1 MKTMFSKIMKQSIAM
16 VLTLCLL
23 VSMCPAFFAAETEEK
38 VKYVSFGDSMAN
50 GYGLTGYGN
59 VNGYLEESPDAYPTK
74 VANHFGWDLTHQL
87 AMSAMRAEDLH
98 YILEYGKEGAYS
110 GDHYTQSEFVNGRF
124 KNDCGGVEQAA
135 QVYQSAT
142 ADADVISLGIGNAN
156 FGVFLLGRI
165 TNAFGVLGG
174 NPADDAWIDFEDAI
188 RECDEPTKAFIR
200 QIRAKVQE
208 KLNASVPQEAQAL
221 IAPLENAI
229 SYAVVSY
236 MMNYAGCI
244 DRIVELNPDAE
255 IIIVGIMNT
264 FTGMQM
270 SYEGQLIPLG
280 EVVGEAVEGVN
291 TYLSTVP
298 ALLQTMGKYP
308 QAKFYYA
315 EAPDVDVIVNTYAD
329 QINNPDSV
337 LRERVYTEIMK
348 MVWPMLL
355 QMSSDYVNISF
366 EDIIA
371 YETALNTSNKAYAEY
386 LTNNASKAMSIAVY
400 LAFEKATIE
409 ATKLEVLDAAAI
421 IKLAGGIG
429 DVFSGLQEKVEAYMG
444 ENVNAQAMAKAA
456 MVAIYLPDALK
467 TEAYKFLALPDA
479 MSTVLIQDKTIEGLL
494 NLFARMLIGNGIG
507 CHPSAKGHD
516 SLTAAIVDSYENS
529 YTATDAATVKIRAAI
544 DKILYALEKYGP
556 QDSNYYEITED
567 SYYVALGDGTATS
580 TDYADYTDLFAK
592 EFQLDYKNLSQNGLL
607 IQDAGA
613 VIEQNQADIAKADLI
628 TVGFGNVT
636 LLEKSLE
643 AAVSSTLGTPA
654 TYDWSALVTE
664 GGVAYVEGMLQSI
677 REKLISSGMSG
688 KFSYDI
694 GGIITLEIDTTDFV
708 MAMIENYAYNTMAYA
723 VTMPEYVNAIRAI
736 NPDATVLVVGMYNP
750 LKGRS
755 IDFNGKPLPIG
766 DMLDQVVKAATIHSK
781 VYCSLTEKV
790 ILVEAPEVENV
801 KLGDTMT
808 IIEFTGAVMAKFG
821 LYPNQAGHT
830 YIKDQLVN
838 ALDINNTKPLIGDAN
853 LDEKISILDA
863 TTIQR
868 HLAQL
873 SIMNDEQLKRA
884 DVNKS
889 GNVTIVDATTIQLYL
904 AHKISEF

>member
-38 VKYVSFGDSMAN
+38 IKYVSFGDSMAN

-200 QIRAKVQE
+200 QIREKVLA
-208 KLNASVPQEAQAL
+208 KLNEVVPQEAKAL
-221 IAPLENAI
+221 VAPLENAI

-236 MMNYAGCI
+236 MVNYAGCI

-270 SYEGQLIPLG
+270 SYEGQIIPLG

-516 SLTAAIVDSYENS
+516 SLTAAIVDTYENS

-889 GNVTIVDATTIQLYL
+889 GDVTIVDATTIQLYL